1 MKEIKGVIVP
11 ILTPMREDG
20 TINSEEL
27 VNQIER
33 LIDAGIHGIFVLG
46 TNGEGYI
53 LDEDEKTEVI
63 RVAVNTVNGRVP
75 VYAGTGCV
83 STRDT
88 VRMSRKAKE
97 LGADVLSII
106 TPSFAAASQEE
117 LIRHYETVANTV
129 DMPILAVCC
138 VYPFLYVFFVATT
151 DGTYLARGEMTFLP
165 MGFNLKAFGYILTN
179 PRFNVFAGMRNS
191 FLYTA
196 LGTLLAVACTYVT
209 AYVLSRP
216 RFKHRYWLM
225 SLFIITWVFDAG
237 IIPQYIIYNQFGFVN
252 SPWVMIVPGAI
263 STQFLIITKT
273 FLEGIPNE
281 LEEAAV
287 VDGASDIKILTRVFL
302 PLSPTVLAT
311 TGLFYAVSIWN
322 QYLIPQIYL
331 KDDAIKTIQQ
341 VLKNVVIT
349 DGGSGTTFKN
359 VVLDGVTLNQQNLK
373 AAAIFI
379 AMLPIICVYPFVQKY
394 FKKGI
399 LIGSVKG

>member
-1 MKEIKGVIVP
+1 M
-11 ILTPMREDG
+11 
-20 TINSEEL
+20 
-27 VNQIER
+27 
-33 LIDAGIHGIFVLG
+33 
-46 TNGEGYI
+46 
-53 LDEDEKTEVI
+53 
-63 RVAVNTVNGRVP
+63 
-75 VYAGTGCV
+75 
-83 STRDT
+83 
-88 VRMSRKAKE
+88 
-97 LGADVLSII
+97 
-106 TPSFAAASQEE
+106 
-117 LIRHYETVANTV
+117 
-129 DMPILAVCC
+129 
-138 VYPFLYVFFVATT
+138 FFVATT

-165 MGFNLKAFGYILTN
+165 MGFNLKTFGYILTN

-252 SPWVMIVPGAI
+252 SPWVMIVPSAI
-263 STQFLIITKT
+263 NTQFLIITKT

-341 VLKNVVIT
+341 VLKSVVIT
-349 DGGSGTTFKN
+349 DGSSGTTFKN

-379 AMLPIICVYPFVQKY
+379 AMLPIKAQGFGKVIVLVNSSNAMELGFLEDDA
-394 FKKGI
+394 I
-399 LIGSVKG
+399 DAALWIGSLGSTGFNAVGEILSGKVNPSGRLSDTYAYDLTSSPAY

>member
-1 MKEIKGVIVP
+1 MSKQPKSH
-11 ILTPMREDG
+11 LKRLATFDY
-20 TINSEEL
+20 INSAILLL
-27 VNQIER
+27 V
-33 LIDAGIHGIFVLG
+33 
-46 TNGEGYI
+46 
-53 LDEDEKTEVI
+53 
-63 RVAVNTVNGRVP
+63 
-75 VYAGTGCV
+75 
-83 STRDT
+83 
-88 VRMSRKAKE
+88 
-97 LGADVLSII
+97 
-106 TPSFAAASQEE
+106 
-117 LIRHYETVANTV
+117 
-129 DMPILAVCC
+129 AVCC

-263 STQFLIITKT
+263 NTQFLIITKT

-322 QYLIPQIYL
+322 QYLLPQIYL
-331 KDDAIKTIQQ
+331 KDDAIK
-341 VLKNVVIT
+341 VLCTSKY
-349 DGGSGTTFKN
+349 
-359 VVLDGVTLNQQNLK
+359 
-373 AAAIFI
+373 AAA
-379 AMLPIICVYPFVQKY
+379 APSCAGAAKAE
-394 FKKGI
+394 
-399 LIGSVKG
+399 

>member
-1 MKEIKGVIVP
+1 MSKQPKSH
-11 ILTPMREDG
+11 LKRLATFDY
-20 TINSEEL
+20 INSAILLL
-27 VNQIER
+27 V
-33 LIDAGIHGIFVLG
+33 
-46 TNGEGYI
+46 
-53 LDEDEKTEVI
+53 
-63 RVAVNTVNGRVP
+63 
-75 VYAGTGCV
+75 
-83 STRDT
+83 
-88 VRMSRKAKE
+88 
-97 LGADVLSII
+97 
-106 TPSFAAASQEE
+106 
-117 LIRHYETVANTV
+117 
-129 DMPILAVCC
+129 AVCC

-263 STQFLIITKT
+263 NTQFLIITKT

-311 TGLFYAVSIWN
+311 TVCST
-322 QYLIPQIYL
+322 QYP
-331 KDDAIKTIQQ
+331 
-341 VLKNVVIT
+341 
-349 DGGSGTTFKN
+349 SGTN
-359 VVLDGVTLNQQNLK
+359 TLSRR
-373 AAAIFI
+373 FI
-379 AMLPIICVYPFVQKY
+379 
-394 FKKGI
+394 
-399 LIGSVKG
+399 